1 MATPRR
7 PIPAESQT
15 LVTLKADVDALKQ
28 DMAKVG
34 FLVDRLDTTIDKL
47 SEVANSVSHLLAVHE
62 SKIAHSDD
70 VLAKNTVLFE
80 ARRIEVDEKIKDVY
94 KRVQEGEQS
103 VMSKLD
109 DETDAIFTE
118 LKAMRKESTDQHN
131 KLADRINQMERW
143 MWMAVG
149 GVAALTLI
157 INNFPW
163 DRIFG

>member
-7 PIPAESQT
+7 PIPAQNT
-15 LVTLKADVDALKQ
+15 TLKSDVEGLKQ

-34 FLVDRLDTTIDKL
+34 FLVDRLDATIDKL
-47 SEVANSVSHLLAVHE
+47 SEVASGVSHLLAVHE
-62 SKIAHSDD
+62 SKIAHSDSI
-70 VLAKNTVLFE
+70 LAKNTALFE

-103 VMSKLD
+103 VMSKFD
-109 DETDAIFTE
+109 TETDAIFTE
-118 LKAMRKESTDQHN
+118 LSAMRKESTDQHN

-149 GVAALTLI
+149 AVSALTII
-157 INNFPW
+157 INNIPW
-163 DRIFG
+163 DQIFG

>member
-1 MATPRR
+1 MTTPRK
-7 PIPAESQT
+7 PIPAHNA
-15 LVTLKADVDALKQ
+15 TLKADVDALKQ

-47 SEVANSVSHLLAVHE
+47 SEVASGVSHLLAVHE
-62 SKIAHSDD
+62 SKIAQSDII
-70 VLAKNTVLFE
+70 LAKNAALFE
-80 ARRIEVDEKIKDVY
+80 ARRVEVDEKIKDIY

-103 VMSKLD
+103 VMGKLD
-109 DETDAIFTE
+109 TETDAIFDE

-149 GVAALTLI
+149 AVSALTII
-157 INNFPW
+157 INNVPW
-163 DRIFG
+163 DTIFG